1 MVLIDPKRGPT
12 MYKADESVFYF
23 DETSQR
29 PWDQILA
36 ADQKLLVQ
44 RAAKANRCMEGVFAE
59 RRAIAAAAEIT
70 PEQRV
75 QRRCQQELQRTSFS
89 WNAAT
94 MEDVMANHQKPCRG
108 LFYGMVFPWSEQTLE
123 SMGPAWLTKAF
134 HRAGTMAE
142 GNEVLELKLDKKVT
156 AGNNAG
162 KFIFEVRYKWQ
173 TPDLH
178 CKLFAKI
185 PFPYSGA
192 TTNDRL
198 SSSVNKQPM
207 DFFEVNAYRL
217 FEASMPVKIPKYYFG
232 DISNE
237 STNFI
242 LITECI
248 PFAGYPPLPAFKIEG
263 PYVKCKDFE
272 MAGSEKEHYLLL
284 MQVHGRIGAAAKR
297 GDLGSE
303 ELLATQLSRPNLQ
316 ALTVSAEAATGG
328 HPKVCATGLR
338 GAIKFFAATAQ
349 VLYPEFV
356 MEDAFQ
362 EKFFRTMMTLNAY
375 AREISLWKSSDAD
388 YVALGHLNLNVDNA
402 FFWRD
407 GEGGL
412 DCGIFDL
419 GGFGAAPMHHRIWW
433 GLNCAE
439 FPMIRQHLEEFL
451 TVFIETYESQGGPK
465 LDFDQL
471 KAGVILTA
479 LENMSYM
486 VASIP
491 NCLKMCGTKEWPTI
505 KDRHDPRI
513 ADDVGGKSTLRTT
526 LLVLYNG
533 LCVLE
538 EFQADQV
545 LAKWIQDTFVGSWG
559 LAAKSDD
566 VIFAGESR

>member
-1 MVLIDPKRGPT
+1 MP
-12 MYKADESVFYF
+12 
-23 DETSQR
+23 
-29 PWDQILA
+29 
-36 ADQKLLVQ
+36 
-44 RAAKANRCMEGVFAE
+44 
-59 RRAIAAAAEIT
+59 
-70 PEQRV
+70 
-75 QRRCQQELQRTSFS
+75 
-89 WNAAT
+89 
-94 MEDVMANHQKPCRG
+94 
-108 LFYGMVFPWSEQTLE
+108 
-123 SMGPAWLTKAF
+123 
-134 HRAGTMAE
+134 
-142 GNEVLELKLDKKVT
+142 
-156 AGNNAG
+156 
-162 KFIFEVRYKWQ
+162 YKWQ